1 MRDPYLRDNT
11 AKWTRLDNAAKLY
24 ASVSSRRDPKVFRFA
39 CQLKEAIDPLPLQKA
54 VEDTLA
60 CFPLYRSVLRR
71 GLFWYF
77 LEPSPRLSPKVRE
90 EDRPP
95 CSPLY
100 ARGERTLLFDVTY
113 YHQRINLEVCHVL
126 TDGTGALQFLRTLVA
141 RYLALRH
148 PELGEVPLLDYD
160 ASATEK
166 SGDSFDK
173 YYGGAPEEKADRAPK
188 AAHVK
193 GARLPGVRITEGELD
208 ARRVLAR
215 AKELETTM
223 TPYLC
228 VQLLRAIAAVLPLRE
243 LRKPVALTIPVNLR
257 NYFESESARNFFAV
271 FTVSHRFLRSDETEE
286 EVLASVKKCFERELT
301 REKLAQRMNRMAA
314 MEHNSLVRV
323 LPLSFKDIGLAFAN
337 QASRRAVSGG
347 VSNLGRISM
356 PENYMPYIHSFDV
369 FMSTDHIQLCACS
382 YNGRLM
388 LSLTAP
394 FVSSDVQKR
403 FFRSFAALD
412 PDMTIA
418 TND

>member
-1 MRDPYLRDNT
+1 MRDTT

-24 ASVSSRRDPKVFRFA
+24 ASVSSSRDPKVFRFA
-39 CQLKEAIDPLPLQKA
+39 CQLNEEISPPLLQQA
-54 VEDTLA
+54 VEETLTY
-60 CFPLYRSVLRR
+60 FPLYRSVLRR

-77 LEPSPRLSPKVRE
+77 LEPSPRLNPKVRQ

-100 ARGERTLLFDVTY
+100 ARGERKLLFDVTY
-113 YHQRINLEVCHVL
+113 YNRRINLEVCHVL

-141 RYLALRH
+141 RYLSLRH
-148 PELGEVPLLDYD
+148 PELGQTPLLDYD
-160 ASATEK
+160 ASMTEK

-173 YYGGAPEEKADRAPK
+173 YYAGAPEAKAPRQPT

-193 GARLPGVRITEGELD
+193 GARLPGVRVTEGEMDVKL
-208 ARRVLAR
+208 VLAR
-215 AKELETTM
+215 AKELQTTL

-228 VQLLRAIAAVLPLRE
+228 VQLLQAIAAVLPVRE

-271 FTVSHRFLRSDETEE
+271 FTVSHRFLRADETEE
-286 EVLASVKKCFERELT
+286 EVLASVKQCFEQELT
-301 REKLAQRMNRMAA
+301 RERLAQRMNRMAA
-314 MEHNSLVRV
+314 VEHNSFVRI
-323 LPLSFKDIGLAFAN
+323 LPLSLKDIGLAAAN
-337 QASRRAVSGG
+337 RNSRRTVSGG
-347 VSNLGRISM
+347 VSNLGRVTM
-356 PENYMPYIHSFDV
+356 PEIYAPFIRSFDV

-382 YNGRLM
+382 YGGRLL

-394 FVSSDVQKR
+394 FASSDVQKR
-403 FFRSFAALD
+403 FFRSFSSLD
-412 PDMTIA
+412 PEMTIA